1 MAQQANTKDVVMVGG
16 PNGAGKTTWAYRQL
30 SSTLNIRE
38 FVNADEIARGISPLD
53 PEASAIAAGR
63 VMLDRL
69 RELVEAGASFAFETT
84 CSGRAHMRL
93 LRNCRTAGYRV
104 TFVFLW
110 LPSPDLAI
118 ARVARRVSRGGH
130 RIPGDV
136 VIRRYWA
143 GIRNMRDV
151 YLPFADYAFVYD
163 NSDGDGILIAERKE
177 GAPLVV
183 HDVDRW
189 KQIEESS

>member
-1 MAQQANTKDVVMVGG
+1 MVGG

-63 VMLDRL
+63 LMLDRL
-69 RELVEAGASFAFETT
+69 SELLEVRASFAFETT
-84 CSGRAHMRL
+84 CSGRAHIRL

-110 LPSPDLAI
+110 LPSPDFAI
-118 ARVARRVSRGGH
+118 ARVARRVSLGGH
-130 RIPGDV
+130 RIPSDV

-143 GIRNMRDV
+143 GIRNMRDL

-163 NSDGDGILIAERKE
+163 NSDGNGILIAERRE
-177 GAPLVV
+177 SAPLVV
-183 HDVDRW
+183 HDVHRW